1 MLNMKTKFMSIVLI
15 ILVISIFVTGCSKKT
30 VENDPNDPIIDNEVV
45 ADTPQEEIDQGT
57 AIVNTVDEEL
67 NSDEVD
73 TDLNNLESDLD
84 NW

>member
-1 MLNMKTKFMSIVLI
+1 MKTKFMSIVLI